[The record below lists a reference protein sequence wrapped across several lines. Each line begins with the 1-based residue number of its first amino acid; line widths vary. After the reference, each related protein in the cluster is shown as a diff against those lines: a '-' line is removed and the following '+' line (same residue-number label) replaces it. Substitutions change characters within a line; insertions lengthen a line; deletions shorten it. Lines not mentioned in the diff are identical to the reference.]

1 MFADVQF
8 SCRSLAVKLRTS
20 PDRVSIF
27 LALAFA
33 LLSAFP
39 LQAQQVS
46 PASSGDGISE
56 SNSLPD
62 APKPNRLPK
71 PASRLSFRD
80 RFDIYGHSILNP
92 DSLVGPAMGAAINQ
106 ARNEPPEWGQGADA
120 FGKRFASGYGQL
132 LINRTIRF
140 GVAALDH
147 EDPRF
152 RRSEETGFWRRF
164 KSAALQTVVVRT
176 DSGRQIPAFSRFAGA
191 YGAAF
196 IANEWYPPNRST
208 PGHALKMGSIALST
222 TTGWNVFREFWP
234 DIKQRLHKRR

>member
-1 MFADVQF
+1 MFAGVQF
-8 SCRSLAVKLRTS
+8 SCRGFSVRLRA
-20 PDRVSIF
+20 PLNVAPVF
-27 LALAFA
+27 LCVCALFWA
-33 LLSAFP
+33 SRSH
-39 LQAQQVS
+39 AQQVND
-46 PASSGDGISE
+46 PADVTSHDNSD
-56 SNSLPD
+56 SLPD
-62 APKPNRLPK
+62 APKPNRIPK
-71 PASRLSFRD
+71 QAVRLTFGE
-80 RFDIYGHSILNP
+80 RFDLYSHSILNP

-106 ARNEPPEWGQGADA
+106 ARDEPPEWGQGADA

-152 RRSEETGFWRRF
+152 RRSDEAGFWRRF

-196 IANEWYPPNRST
+196 IANEWYPPDRST

-234 DIKQRLHKRR
+234 DIKQHLHKRR

>member
-1 MFADVQF
+1 MSANVQF
-8 SCRSLAVKLRTS
+8 SCRSLGVRLRVS
-20 PDRVSIF
+20 LDRVPVF
-27 LALAFA
+27 LLLVFGLLPAL
-33 LLSAFP
+33 P
-39 LQAQQVS
+39 LYAQQLSSSS
-46 PASSGDGISE
+46 PRDGISS
-56 SNSLPD
+56 SNSLAD
-62 APKPNRLPK
+62 APTPNRLPK

-120 FGKRFASGYGQL
+120 FGERFASGYGQL

-152 RRSEETGFWRRF
+152 RPSDEAGFWRRF
-164 KSAALQTVVVRT
+164 KSAALQTLVVRT

-196 IANEWYPPNRST
+196 ISNQWYPSDRAT
-208 PGHALKMGSIALST
+208 VGHAMKVGSISLSI

-234 DIKQRLHKRR
+234 DIEQHLHKRR